1 MTTNERTYQV
11 IIGVLAVIVL
21 ILGWWIITH
30 PSAGSSMASD
40 SETAAG
46 MDGTSDSD
54 ANGGSVSGPISD
66 SVPTTTGSGE
76 QVSVAAQPA
85 GSSVAVA
92 SATLSQPGWVAV
104 RDASGRTLGAAW
116 FDAGTHTDISVPLLR
131 ATEAGQNYQVLLYV
145 DSGEGHR
152 FDLHQDILITN
163 ADGSV
168 AGTTFSAQ

>member
-11 IIGVLAVIVL
+11 IIGILAVIVL

-30 PSAGSSMASD
+30 PSAGVSATPDSEVAAEDDSSGSGSD
-40 SETAAG
+40 SGG
-46 MDGTSDSD
+46 M
-54 ANGGSVSGPISD
+54 SGPDSG
-66 SVPTTTGSGE
+66 SVPTTTGNGE

-145 DSGEGHR
+145 D
-152 FDLHQDILITN
+152 
-163 ADGSV
+163 
-168 AGTTFSAQ
+168 

>member
-11 IIGVLAVIVL
+11 IIGILAVIVL

-30 PSAGSSMASD
+30 PYGDSMAAG

-46 MDGTSDSD
+46 TDAMSD
-54 ANGGSVSGPISD
+54 ADADGGSMSALATD
-66 SVPTTTGSGE
+66 SVPTTTGNGE

-85 GSSVAVA
+85 GTSVAVA

-145 DSGEGHR
+145 DSSEDHE

-163 ADGSV
+163 ADGSI
-168 AGTTFSAQ
+168 AGTTFSVK